1 MSNFPQLDKST
12 IVEIKKA
19 IDTAFRNFASSWG
32 ETLTDVLSPIH
43 WLLVYLEKLLLFT
56 PWYLFLLLVS
66 ILIWHVSRNYKLV
79 IGSILSLICIGLLGM
94 WDDTMRTLS
103 IVSVATFLCVA
114 IGIPIGVSM
123 YYSKKAEKNI
133 ITFDRTKLTEL
144 YIA

>member
-19 IDTAFRNFASSWG
+19 IDNAFRNFASSWG

-66 ILIWHVSRNYKLV
+66 ILIWHVSRNYKF
-79 IGSILSLICIGLLGM
+79 GFCSFRDS
-94 WDDTMRTLS
+94 
-103 IVSVATFLCVA
+103 
-114 IGIPIGVSM
+114 
-123 YYSKKAEKNI
+123 
-133 ITFDRTKLTEL
+133 
-144 YIA
+144 